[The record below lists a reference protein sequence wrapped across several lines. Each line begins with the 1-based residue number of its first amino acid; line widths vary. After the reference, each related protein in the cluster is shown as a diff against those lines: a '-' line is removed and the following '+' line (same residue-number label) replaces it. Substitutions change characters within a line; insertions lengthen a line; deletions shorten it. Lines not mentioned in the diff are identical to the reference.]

1 MCNACFSHL
10 NPFKPS
16 NCSVDWI
23 LHLNTLRLI
32 SALLKQPTHLIL
44 PELRNIQTPV
54 PMFLTCTTTLT
65 LLLFR
70 QLDIWPVIGCCANA
84 IDVAYWLML
93 VNRGHFVRYTATKGG
108 LLPRSRNLPAPF
120 NFLPIRTSLGF
131 GPVRFRFGSSHLGG
145 GGEWRSQNVHTA
157 RSHNRWILGTCM
169 ILTRK
174 GHWPSSQQHILDQTI

>member
-145 GGEWRSQNVHTA
+145 GANDAPKTYIPLVHTIDGFLELA
-157 RSHNRWILGTCM
+157 WSSLGKGTDRLHNSTF
-169 ILTRK
+169 
-174 GHWPSSQQHILDQTI
+174 